1 MSKLNKVFICCIVC
15 LFTVLLNIPTVA
27 LAAEL
32 PSDQKEQNQS
42 VIQLE
47 AIFNQ
52 VIEATQVGNFTKA
65 DEGLSQMLEI
75 APDNPAIWS
84 ERGNVRVGQNRI
96 EEAIADYDHAI
107 QLAPNA
113 PEPYL
118 NRGVAYERLEKWSE
132 AIADY
137 DHVLAIDVKDPIAY
151 NNRGNAKAGLGEWQ
165 GAIADFA
172 QAFKLEPQY
181 SFARANHALALY
193 EVGKKEQAIQEM
205 KSLVRKYPNFA
216 DMRAALTAVLWVNGK
231 QGEAESNWV
240 AVVGLDNRYQDIDW
254 VKNIRRWPPSVTV
267 ALQSFLE
274 LK

>member
-1 MSKLNKVFICCIVC
+1 MSKLNKIFVCFIVLI
-15 LFTVLLNIPTVA
+15 LTVLLNIPTVTM
-27 LAAEL
+27 AAEL
-32 PSDQKEQNQS
+32 SPDQDQPVK
-42 VIQLE
+42 QLE
-47 AIFNQ
+47 TIFNQ
-52 VIEATQVGNFTKA
+52 VIEATQVGDFSKA
-65 DEGLSQMLEI
+65 DEGLSKMLEI

-96 EEAIADYDHAI
+96 EEAIADYQQAI
-107 QLAPNA
+107 KLAPNA

-137 DHVLAIDVKDPIAY
+137 DHVLAIDLNDPIAY
-151 NNRGNAKAGLGEWQ
+151 NNRGNAKAGLGEWE

-172 QAFKLEPQY
+172 EAFKLEPKY

-193 EVGKKEQAIQEM
+193 EFGKKEQAIQEM

-240 AVVGLDNRYQDIDW
+240 AAVGLDNRYQDIDW
-254 VKNIRRWPPSVTV
+254 VKNIRRWPNSVTI